1 LVRRRNI
8 RCCYSVLAM
17 NPPMSLEISG
27 ITKSFDGFLAVNKV
41 SFDIRKGQIVG
52 LVGPNGAGKSTI
64 VHMILGLIAPN
75 EGQIRIF
82 GLDPRR
88 HREEA
93 FQRLNFMSPYVGF
106 PNRLTVF
113 ENLSV
118 YARLYNVKNRKDVIH
133 ELLRRF
139 SIADLR
145 DKPMVGLS
153 SGEVTCVG
161 LCKVFINDPD
171 LLILDEPFA
180 SLDPHAAVQVKDMLL
195 DMQNR
200 RKITVLHTSHNMSQV
215 EELCDRVIL
224 LDHGRV
230 VADGTPID
238 VTRRFLQQDRQTPAL
253 REVVLLLGGRER
265 NAAS

>member
-1 LVRRRNI
+1 
-8 RCCYSVLAM
+8 M
-17 NPPMSLEISG
+17 NLPMLLEISG
-27 ITKSFDGFLAVNKV
+27 ITKNFDGSMAVDNV
-41 SFDIRKGQIVG
+41 SFDIGKGQIVG

-75 EGQIRIF
+75 AGQIRIF
-82 GLDPRR
+82 GKDTRR
-88 HREEA
+88 HREEV
-93 FQRLNFMSPYVGF
+93 FGRLNFMSPYVGF

-113 ENLSV
+113 ENLSI
-118 YARLYNVKNRKDVIH
+118 YARLYNVKNRKDIIH
-133 ELLRRF
+133 DLLNLF

-161 LCKVFINDPD
+161 LCKAFLNNPD

-180 SLDPHAAVQVKDMLL
+180 SLDPHAAVQVKQMLL
-195 DMQNR
+195 DLRCRQN
-200 RKITVLHTSHNMSQV
+200 ITVLHTSHNMSQV

-230 VADGTPID
+230 IADGTPIE
-238 VTRRFLQQDRQTPAL
+238 VTRRVLQQDRQTPAL
-253 REVVLLLGGRER
+253 REVVLLLGGRGR
-265 NAAS
+265 NATS